1 MCVSHFVG
9 AEVIRALRV
18 WPIRA
23 WVVACASLVVTLIA
37 SGVPTGIIPSNLYHR
52 MTPVLWW
59 NYPIW
64 TVSGLLLGL
73 LAGSYFSGMPAPK
86 KDKSNRGIWGEL
98 VSFIAVG
105 CPICNKVVV
114 ALLGVTGAMDYFAPI
129 QPILGIAGVALLA
142 WALYMRLRGQ
152 NSCSLSLASNA
163 GYES

>member
-1 MCVSHFVG
+1 M
-9 AEVIRALRV
+9 L
-18 WPIRA
+18 
-23 WVVACASLVVTLIA
+23 ACASFIATLIV
-37 SGVPTGIIPSNLYHR
+37 SGIPTGIIPSDLYHR

-64 TVSGLLLGL
+64 MVSGLLLGL
-73 LAGSYFSGMPAPK
+73 LAGSYFSGMPAPAN
-86 KDKSNRGIWGEL
+86 DKSNRGIWGEF

-105 CPICNKVVV
+105 CPICNKIVV

-152 NSCSLSLASNA
+152 ISCSLSLVSGARH
-163 GYES
+163 ES